1 MKEFIKYLKSLIGL
15 FLLSVIAG
23 ISVGII
29 FSNNTYALYTMASVL
44 ILGFSGLV
52 FQLYHLRFSQTP

>member
-1 MKEFIKYLKSLIGL
+1 MKEFMYFLKTLIGL
-15 FLLSVIAG
+15 LLLSVIAG

-29 FSNNTYALYTMASVL
+29 FSNNTYALYTVAFIL
-44 ILGFSGLV
+44 LLGFTGLV